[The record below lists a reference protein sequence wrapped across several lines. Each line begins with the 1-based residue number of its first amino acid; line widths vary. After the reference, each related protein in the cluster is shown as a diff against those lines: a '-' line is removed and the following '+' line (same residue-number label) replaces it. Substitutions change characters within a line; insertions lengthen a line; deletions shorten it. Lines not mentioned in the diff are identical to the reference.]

1 MLVKTTPHA
10 AKYNSRFKYEAHLVA
25 EKKQSTTRKYLSSY
39 WNSVLTSA
47 ASLFNDCM

>member
-10 AKYNSRFKYEAHLVA
+10 AKYKSRFIYEGHLVA
-25 EKKQSTTRKYLSSY
+25 EKKQYATRNYFSSY

-47 ASLFNDCM
+47 SSLFNDCI